1 MAWGER
7 WGVAPLSLI
16 VSAFAPVEDARRTL
30 TPQLRTDCGD
40 TELILVDLGGGRN
53 RVPGAH
59 AAARVSGLFRAV
71 QAVAQAGRLL
81 AYHDRSD
88 GGLFAAVCEMAFAGR
103 CGVTLN
109 LDALVFDAAADD
121 VDAFKRDS

>member
-16 VSAFAPVEDARRTL
+16 FSAFAPVEDARRTL

-53 RVPGAH
+53 RLGGSILAQTWSRFGDVCPDADD
-59 AAARVSGLFRAV
+59 AARVSGLFRAV
-71 QAVAQAGRLL
+71 QALAQGDRLL
-81 AYHDRSD
+81 AHP
-88 GGLFAAVCEMAFAGR
+88 G
-103 CGVTLN
+103 
-109 LDALVFDAAADD
+109 
-121 VDAFKRDS
+121 